1 MSLLSLPQNQT
12 GQTLIALLVFI
23 SVAMLLTMSA
33 AAVTIIN
40 TQTNST
46 FANGDAALQVAESGV
61 DNAMQRIIRNPSY
74 IGETLTIGDGTATIT
89 VSGTTTKTIVSKGT
103 LGGLQRTITATANYN
118 ANVLTLTSWSETP

>member
-1 MSLLSLPQNQT
+1 MSLAKSQS

-46 FANGDAALQVAESGV
+46 FANGDAALQTAESGI
-61 DNAMQRIIRNPSY
+61 DNAMQRLLRNPNY
-74 IGETLTIGDGTATIT
+74 VGETLTIGDGTATIT

-103 LGGLQRTITATANYN
+103 LGGLQRTITATATYN
-118 ANVLTLTSWSETP
+118 ATVLTLTSWSETP